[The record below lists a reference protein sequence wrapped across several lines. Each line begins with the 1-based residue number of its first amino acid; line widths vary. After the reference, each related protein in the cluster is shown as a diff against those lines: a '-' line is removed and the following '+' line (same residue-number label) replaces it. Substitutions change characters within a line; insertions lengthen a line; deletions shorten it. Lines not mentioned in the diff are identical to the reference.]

1 MIALS
6 VTIALSGSVM
16 GSAYAMQDI
25 VIENSPRSSYVPVSD
40 AQASSDS
47 MPDNPNAILPG
58 TMSRNISDTS
68 TMVSEKLVVTPEGDV
83 QGYRD
88 R

>member
-1 MIALS
+1 MFSSVGSVLLNKNHVRIVLGMIALS

-40 AQASSDS
+40 AQASSDR
-47 MPDNPNAILPG
+47 
-58 TMSRNISDTS
+58 SR
-68 TMVSEKLVVTPEGDV
+68 
-83 QGYRD
+83 
-88 R
+88 